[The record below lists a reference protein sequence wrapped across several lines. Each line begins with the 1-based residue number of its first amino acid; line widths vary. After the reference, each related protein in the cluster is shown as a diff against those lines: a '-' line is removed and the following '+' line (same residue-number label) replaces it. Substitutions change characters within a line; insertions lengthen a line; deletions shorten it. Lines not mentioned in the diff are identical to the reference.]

1 MRWLLLCVLA
11 ACGGS
16 SAPAA
21 KPTPTEKPREATRI
35 GREMTDGFL
44 APARAAAERAR
55 AATQPADRE
64 PGSPR

>member
-1 MRWLLLCVLA
+1 MRWLLLCALA

-16 SAPAA
+16 SAP
-21 KPTPTEKPREATRI
+21 KPQAPPAEKPREATRI